1 MTPRALSFLLLAVA
15 AAPATAQRRTDAA
28 APARLEAAPLP
39 AASGAAPALPVAGAR
54 VRRSASRNGSAVA
67 VLGGAVIGAGVG
79 FLASQVA
86 WSDWDKSSDSEFK
99 SRRLSLTLGGSALGA
114 LTGLV
119 LGGKMDGGNPAMPTG
134 RVPLASRTSVITEEE
149 VRASTALSVYQLVQ
163 ELRPLW
169 LRREGASGHTNP
181 VPVTE
186 GPPSDHPSAGT
197 AAPVSSTND
206 DPGVRVYVERGFVG
220 DIFSLRQL
228 AVADVTS
235 LEFLDVAT
243 ATYRLGQGNT
253 SGAIVVHTGRQ
264 R

>member
-1 MTPRALSFLLLAVA
+1 MTPRALPLLLLAAGA
-15 AAPATAQRRTDAA
+15 AAPATAQRRADAA
-28 APARLEAAPLP
+28 PVRLEAARP
-39 AASGAAPALPVAGAR
+39 AHGEATPALPVGEAR
-54 VRRSASRNGSAVA
+54 ARRASSRGQTALTA
-67 VLGGAVIGAGVG
+67 LGGAVIGAGVG

-86 WSDWDKSSDSEFK
+86 WSDWDKSSNSEFK

-119 LGGKMDGGNPAMPTG
+119 LGGKLDGGNPAMPQA
-134 RVPLASRTSVITEEE
+134 RAPLASRTSVITEEE
-149 VRASTALSVYQLVQ
+149 VRASTAQSVYQLVQ

-181 VPVTE
+181 IPVTE
-186 GPPSDHPSAGT
+186 APPSDRPSAGT
-197 AAPVSSTND
+197 AAPVSSAND